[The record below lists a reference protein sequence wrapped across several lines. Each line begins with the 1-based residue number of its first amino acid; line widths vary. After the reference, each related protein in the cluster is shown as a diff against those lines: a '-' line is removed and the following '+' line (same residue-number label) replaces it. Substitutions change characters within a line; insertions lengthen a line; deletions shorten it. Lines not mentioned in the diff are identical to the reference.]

1 MYFFNIAKSCV
12 RKKVDLS
19 TYLLTL
25 LNMRD
30 PLREVNALNLARVA
44 AAMFSK
50 VCSNGLVHCVY
61 VDCVQER

>member
-1 MYFFNIAKSCV
+1 MSE
-12 RKKVDLS
+12 RKLTYLL